1 MKSEKDKYSI
11 AYMWN
16 LKKMLQMNRLT
27 DLDNEFMIT
36 GGEDG
41 SGIDWEFG
49 IVMYV
54 LLYLT

>member
-1 MKSEKDKYSI
+1 
-11 AYMWN
+11 
-16 LKKMLQMNRLT
+16 MNRLT

-36 GGEDG
+36 GGVGG

>member
-1 MKSEKDKYSI
+1 
-11 AYMWN
+11 
-16 LKKMLQMNRLT
+16 MLPVNRLT

-36 GGEDG
+36 GGEGG

-54 LLYLT
+54 LYYLT